1 VQIAFYFFG
10 DVPYLIIGPLF
21 SSSYTAT
28 LWSTVVVYHLLN
40 VAVVGYYALRVVS
53 DLREKQVYYVV
64 SGVSMGLTILT
75 ALFLSRGFA
84 IFIGMLPSLALL
96 IYLVN
101 QKNSFSKY

>member
-1 VQIAFYFFG
+1 
-10 DVPYLIIGPLF
+10 
-21 SSSYTAT
+21 
-28 LWSTVVVYHLLN
+28 
-40 VAVVGYYALRVVS
+40 
-53 DLREKQVYYVV
+53 
-64 SGVSMGLTILT
+64 MGLTILS